1 VLRTEAV
8 VGGFFLACWIVALFY
23 ASDLV
28 ALPRPIPIDLYGL
41 FTFSAAFGWVAGNLY
56 VLRRRRLPAHL
67 ARRFRG
73 LYLFVPAGLVALV
86 RAMTTD
92 SWRAAAPLG
101 GLYALL
107 VYAIFFGVPLLLSR
121 R

>member
-1 VLRTEAV
+1 VLRTESL
-8 VGGFFLACWIVALFY
+8 VGGFFLACWVVALLY

-28 ALPRPIPIDLYGL
+28 ALPRPLSFDLYGL
-41 FTFSAAFGWVAGNLY
+41 FAFSAAFGWVAGNLFM
-56 VLRRRRLPAHL
+56 LRRRSLRPELV
-67 ARRFRG
+67 RRFRG

-86 RAMTTD
+86 RAMTGD
-92 SWRAAAPLG
+92 EWRAAAPLG

-107 VYAIFFGVPLLLSR
+107 VYSVFFAVPLVVTR